1 MSHHR
6 NGATWGSMSKKNGL
20 ANPSTLKPF
29 DAEDKQLLRDVI
41 ETPKGS
47 RNKFAFDADQHIF
60 ELKKVLPA
68 GMAFPYDF
76 GFVPSTL
83 ADDGDPVDVLVLM
96 DEPAFPGCVLS
107 CRPIGVI
114 EGEQGDKKDKERN
127 DRIIAVEKDAHSWAD
142 IKTIDDLGKQFC
154 RELEEFFVNYHKL
167 SGKQY
172 RVLDVKGPGQARK
185 LVKSG
190 MR

>member
-1 MSHHR
+1 
-6 NGATWGSMSKKNGL
+6 MSKKNGV
-20 ANPSTLKPF
+20 ADPTRLKPF
-29 DAEDKQLLRDVI
+29 DSHDKNMLRVVI

-47 RNKFAFDADQHIF
+47 RNKFAFDPDEHIF
-60 ELKKVLPA
+60 QLKKVLPS

-76 GFVPSTL
+76 GFVPSTE

-114 EGEQGDKKDKERN
+114 EGEQGDKKKKERN

-142 IKTIDDLGKQFC
+142 VKTADDLGKQFV

-167 SGKQY
+167 SGDDY
-172 RVLDVKGPGQARK
+172 RVLRMRGPDQARK
-185 LVKSG
+185 LVKAG
-190 MR
+190 RR